1 MLTDEISRPVLE
13 KKGSMFS
20 NRSQSRPNLDGLQML
35 YFINLRMVTEKS
47 CPQNVHKRKSSQSA
61 GEVGVA
67 KEEVEVAQLSILL
80 SILKKQ
86 S

>member
-1 MLTDEISRPVLE
+1 MFDSPPPDWSHFFGIVHKMLTDEISRPVLE

-20 NRSQSRPNLDGLQML
+20 NRSRSPNLDALQML

-67 KEEVEVAQLSILL
+67 
-80 SILKKQ
+80 
-86 S
+86 

>member
-13 KKGSMFS
+13 KKGSMFW
-20 NRSQSRPNLDGLQML
+20 NRSRSPNLDALQML
-35 YFINLRMVTEKS
+35 YFINLRMLTEKS